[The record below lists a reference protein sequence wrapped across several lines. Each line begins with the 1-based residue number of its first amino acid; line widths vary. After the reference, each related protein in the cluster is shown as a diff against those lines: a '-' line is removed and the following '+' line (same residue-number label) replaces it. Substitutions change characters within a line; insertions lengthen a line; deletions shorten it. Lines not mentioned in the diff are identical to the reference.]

1 LQVNGL
7 SVFDIG
13 QDTHK
18 LDLTLGKIPKL
29 KARRYLDKFY
39 LWTSVNNLKRRQEV
53 LDKFFAFI
61 AYQYES
67 LIDVQRNL
75 DNIQILLGFLNRLLA
90 PIEGSTIVDYGCG
103 TGLSVASASELKIE
117 LVGVDRCP
125 TMRRIASDR
134 GMTIWGPGELA
145 RQPKNSLD
153 GAFASYVFHLLPHAG
168 GLRLLWAR
176 LRSGG
181 VLVANFHKDQGID
194 LVDACVSEE
203 HGLIRLLESP
213 FGSERHGRYVAYI
226 KEN

>member
-1 LQVNGL
+1 MLVSNLDEHLLVCHESDATLLSSTYLRDRQVLQVNGL

-90 PIEGSTIVDYGCG
+90 PIEGSTIVDYGC
-103 TGLSVASASELKIE
+103 
-117 LVGVDRCP
+117 
-125 TMRRIASDR
+125 
-134 GMTIWGPGELA
+134 
-145 RQPKNSLD
+145 
-153 GAFASYVFHLLPHAG
+153 
-168 GLRLLWAR
+168 
-176 LRSGG
+176 
-181 VLVANFHKDQGID
+181 
-194 LVDACVSEE
+194 
-203 HGLIRLLESP
+203 
-213 FGSERHGRYVAYI
+213 
-226 KEN
+226 